1 MQNASMRRFELFV
14 LILGLIWQAAGVALA
29 GEYHLTNG
37 DVLKGEAA
45 SFNDDGLIVRLE
57 LGGFS
62 QRVGWGRFT
71 QEALK
76 ELAKDPRAAKFA
88 EPFIEV
94 PPEVKHKE
102 RAKKKEIILRPVPRV
117 ERPAG
122 KPKFFASLIT
132 PPGLMVLILLFMANL
147 YAAYEIA
154 AYRNRPVALVCGL
167 SAIVPVAGPI
177 LFLALP
183 GMTEAAGADQQALAE
198 AQAAA
203 AEILTDPL
211 SKRTGPV
218 PAQSS
223 LGLAAAAKILKS
235 DPALTEGAVYKRG
248 DHTFNR
254 RFFETKF
261 PGFFRVVPS
270 EAEKDLVIA
279 VKAVKQEYAAKRIS
293 RISSNEMHLQ
303 LLRGGGAEVSV
314 SFGEIVEV
322 QIRRQD
328 AKA

>member
-1 MQNASMRRFELFV
+1 MRRFGLFV
-14 LILGLIWQAAGVALA
+14 LILSLIGQAAGVGLA
-29 GEYHLTNG
+29 AEYRLTNG

-45 SFNDDGLIVRLE
+45 SFNDDGLIVRLD

-62 QRVGWGRFT
+62 QRVGWGRLT

-76 ELAKDPRAAKFA
+76 ELAKDPRASKFV
-88 EPFIEV
+88 EPFIEI

-102 RAKKKEIILRPVPRV
+102 KAKKKEIVLRPVPRV

-132 PPGLMVLILLFMANL
+132 PPGLMVLIVLFLANL
-147 YAAYEIA
+147 YAGYEIA
-154 AYRNRPVALVCGL
+154 QYRNRPVAMVCGL
-167 SAIVPVAGPI
+167 SVIAPVIGPI
-177 LFLALP
+177 LFLSLP
-183 GMTEAAGADQQALAE
+183 ATAEGPSPDQQALAE

-211 SKRTGPV
+211 SNKPV
-218 PAQSS
+218 PGQSG
-223 LGLAAAAKILKS
+223 LGLAAAAKIAKS
-235 DPALTEGAVYKRG
+235 EPTITEGAVYKRG

-261 PGFFRVVPS
+261 PGFFRVVPG
-270 EAEKDLVIA
+270 EAEKDLVIV
-279 VKAVKQEYAAKRIS
+279 VKAVKQEYVAKRIS

-303 LLRGGGAEVSV
+303 LLRGGGNEVCV

>member
-1 MQNASMRRFELFV
+1 MRRLRLFV
-14 LILGLIWQAAGVALA
+14 LILSLIWQAASAGLA
-29 GEYHLTNG
+29 AEYRLTNG

-45 SFNDDGLIVRLE
+45 SFNDDGLIVRLD

-62 QRVGWGRFT
+62 QRVGWGRLT

-76 ELAKDPRAAKFA
+76 ELAKDARATRFV
-88 EPFIEV
+88 EPFIEI

-102 RAKKKEIILRPVPRV
+102 KAKKKEIVLRPVPRV

-132 PPGLMVLILLFMANL
+132 PPGLMVLIVLFLANL
-147 YAAYEIA
+147 YAGYEVA
-154 AYRNRPVALVCGL
+154 QYRNRPVAVVCGL
-167 SAIVPVAGPI
+167 SVLAPVLGPI
-177 LFLALP
+177 LFLSLP
-183 GMTEAAGADQQALAE
+183 GAAEAPSPDQQSLAE

-203 AEILTDPL
+203 AEILSDPL
-211 SKRTGPV
+211 SNQSAAV
-218 PAQSS
+218 PAQGG
-223 LGLAAAAKILKS
+223 LGLAAAAKFVKS
-235 DPALTEGAVYKRG
+235 EPTITEGAAYKRG

-270 EAEKDLVIA
+270 EAEKDLVIV
-279 VKAVKQEYAAKRIS
+279 VKAVKQEYVAKRIS

-303 LLRGGGAEVSV
+303 LQRGGGAEVSV